1 MPSPFPGM
9 DPYLESDMWQEFHGT
24 LANAIRQQLLTVL
37 PPQYVALL
45 SKRYALYSP
54 SVSLLDLPAETRA
67 IYPDVHVAES
77 PPRVAEAA
85 VAYDTHTNTP
95 PSAQLPSFMAE
106 EVPLLSI
113 EVQDVASRRLVTAIE
128 ILSPVNKVGLGWAEY
143 EAKRR
148 DLLMRPVHLL
158 EIDLLRRGRRI
169 TLDGA
174 PPPADYYC
182 YLSRFTHRPLTD
194 VWAIGLRDPLPVVP
208 VPLLP
213 PDADVA
219 LDLQRAVNACY
230 DLVRYERLLDYTA
243 LPPPPPLS
251 ESDSRWLKERLATAG
266 LAPEQADANSTE

>member
-24 LANAIRQQLLTVL
+24 LANAIRQQLLSLL
-37 PPQYVALL
+37 PPKYVALL

-54 SVSLLDLPAETRA
+54 SVSLLDLPNETRV

-77 PPRVAEAA
+77 PSRVAETI
-85 VAYDTHTNTP
+85 VGYETNVTTP
-95 PSAQLPSFMAE
+95 PSTQLPSFMAE

-128 ILSPVNKVGLGWAEY
+128 ILSPVNKVGLGWAVY
-143 EAKRR
+143 ETKRR
-148 DLLMRPVHLL
+148 DLFMRPVHLL
-158 EIDLLRRGRRI
+158 EIDLLRRGWRI

-194 VWAIGLRDPLPVVP
+194 VWAIGLRDRLPVLP

-213 PDADVA
+213 PDEDVL
-219 LDLQRAVNACY
+219 LDLQRAVDACY
-230 DLVRYERLLDYTA
+230 DLVHYERLLDYTVE
-243 LPPPPPLS
+243 PPPPPLS
-251 ESDSRWLKERLATAG
+251 EADALWLNERLASRRT
-266 LAPEQADANSTE
+266 LATD

>member
-24 LANAIRQQLLTVL
+24 LANAIRQQLLSVL
-37 PPQYVALL
+37 PPKYVALL

-54 SVSLLDLPAETRA
+54 SVSLLDLPEETRA
-67 IYPDVHVAES
+67 IYPDVHVAKS
-77 PPRVAEAA
+77 PPRVAEAS
-85 VAYDTHTNTP
+85 VGYDKRITTP
-95 PSAQLPSFMAE
+95 PSAQFPSFMAE

-143 EAKRR
+143 ETKRR
-148 DLLMRPVHLL
+148 DLFIRPVHLL

-194 VWAIGLRDPLPVVP
+194 VWAIGLRDRLPVLP

-213 PDADVA
+213 PDEDVL

-230 DLVRYERLLDYTA
+230 DLVHYDRLLDYPA
-243 LPPPPPLS
+243 PPPPPPLS
-251 ESDSRWLKERLATAG
+251 EDDAAWLEEPLLTTRRRG
-266 LAPEQADANSTE
+266 